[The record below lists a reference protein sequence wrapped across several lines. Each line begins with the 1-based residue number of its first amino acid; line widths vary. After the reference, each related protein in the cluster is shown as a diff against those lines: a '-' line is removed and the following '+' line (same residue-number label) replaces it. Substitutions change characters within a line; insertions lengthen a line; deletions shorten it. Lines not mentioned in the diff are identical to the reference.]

1 MRWQRYQRWG
11 PRGKAGDAAVP
22 SAPVGDK
29 YLALVDNME
38 MSRDQ
43 SIDLTSV
50 EDDAIKIC
58 QELIRIPSVN
68 FGEGK
73 GDESAVADYIV
84 KSLAEVGIES
94 KIYEAAPNRCNV
106 IARIKGSDSSR
117 PGLVVHGHTDVVPA
131 NADDWSV
138 DPFGGIIKDGM
149 IWGRGAVDM
158 KNMDAMIL
166 AIVRDWAR
174 RGYKPERDIV
184 LAFFAD
190 EEAGM
195 TYGSR
200 FMSAKH
206 PEVFSGCSEAISE
219 VGGFS
224 VTVADGKRLYF
235 VEAAQKG
242 IHWMRLTAQGRAGHG
257 SMMNDENAIT
267 AITDAV
273 AKIGKHEWPQRYTKT
288 VKKLFKEVARVTGR
302 EYDENDLRPLLK
314 EVGSTARMIGATL
327 QNTANPTMLD
337 AGYKANVIPG
347 SASAVI
353 DGRFLP
359 GYEEELNSTIRAI
372 IGPDISI
379 ETISHD
385 IALEVDFDSP
395 LVEAMKAAL
404 LSQDPEGIPVPY
416 LMSGGTD
423 NKALSELGIVGYG
436 FSPLRLPADL
446 DFMAL
451 FHGVDER
458 VPIDG
463 LRFGVRVLSN
473 LLENA

>member
-1 MRWQRYQRWG
+1 MATSQSAQIF
-11 PRGKAGDAAVP
+11 PSIEEEAV
-22 SAPVGDK
+22 S
-29 YLALVDNME
+29 
-38 MSRDQ
+38 
-43 SIDLTSV
+43 
-50 EDDAIKIC
+50 IC
-58 QELIRIPSVN
+58 QDLIRIPSVN
-68 FGEGK
+68 YGEGK
-73 GDESAVADYIV
+73 GDEKAVADYVV
-84 KSLAEVGIES
+84 KSLSEVGITAT
-94 KIYEAAPNRCNV
+94 IYESAPNRCNV
-106 IARIKGSDSSR
+106 IARIKGSDPTR
-117 PGLVVHGHTDVVPA
+117 AGLIVHGHLDVVPA

-138 DPFGGIIKDGM
+138 DPFSAEIRDGM

-158 KNMDAMIL
+158 KNVDAMIL
-166 AIVRDWAR
+166 AIVRSWAR
-174 RGYKPERDIV
+174 AGFTPERDIV

-200 FMSAKH
+200 WMTANH
-206 PEVFSGCSEAISE
+206 PEVFAGCSEAISE

-242 IHWMRLTAQGRAGHG
+242 IHWMKLTARGRAGHG
-257 SMMNDENAIT
+257 SMMNDANALT
-267 AITDAV
+267 SLTEAV
-273 AKIGKHEWPQRYTKT
+273 TKIGRYEWPQRYTKT
-288 VKKLFKEVARVTGR
+288 VKVLFKKIAEATGKP
-302 EYDENDLRPLLK
+302 YDEKDLRPLLM
-314 EVGSTARMIGATL
+314 EIGPTERMIGATL
-327 QNTANPTMLD
+327 QNTANPTMLE

-359 GYEEELNSTIRAI
+359 GYENELNETIRSI
-372 IGPDISI
+372 IGEDLEI
-379 ETISHD
+379 ETISRD
-385 IALEVDFDSP
+385 IALEVDFAGD
-395 LVEAMKAAL
+395 LVEAMCNAITKF
-404 LSQDPEGIPVPY
+404 DPEGIPVPY

-458 VPIDG
+458 VPISG
-463 LRFGVRVLSN
+463 LHFGVNVLKDFM
-473 LLENA
+473 ENA

>member
-1 MRWQRYQRWG
+1 MNLE
-11 PRGKAGDAAVP
+11 AEV
-22 SAPVGDK
+22 V
-29 YLALVDNME
+29 
-38 MSRDQ
+38 
-43 SIDLTSV
+43 
-50 EDDAIKIC
+50 KIC
-58 QELIRIPSVN
+58 QDLIRIPSVN

-73 GDESAVADYIV
+73 GDEKAVAEYIV
-84 KSLAEVGIES
+84 ASLAEVGISSQIFES
-94 KIYEAAPNRCNV
+94 APNRCNV
-106 IARIKGSDSSR
+106 IARLPGSDTSR
-117 PGLVVHGHTDVVPA
+117 PGLVLHGHIDVVPA
-131 NADDWSV
+131 NAADWSV
-138 DPFGGIIKDGM
+138 DPFAAEIRDGM

-166 AIVRDWAR
+166 AIVRKWAR
-174 RGYKPERDIV
+174 TGYKPPRDIV

-200 FMSAKH
+200 WMAAAH
-206 PEVFSGCSEAISE
+206 PEVFAGCSEAISE

-242 IHWMRLTAQGRAGHG
+242 IHWMKLTAHGRAGHG

-267 AITDAV
+267 SLTEAV
-273 AKIGKHEWPQRYTKT
+273 AKIGRYEWPQRYTKT
-288 VKKLFKEVARVTGR
+288 VKILFSKIAQATGKK
-302 EYDENDLRPLLK
+302 YDETDLRPLLS
-314 EVGSTARMIGATL
+314 EIGPTARMIGATL
-327 QNTANPTMLD
+327 QNTANPTMLE

-359 GYEEELNSTIRAI
+359 GYEDELNKTIREI
-372 IGPDISI
+372 IGPDISV
-379 ETISHD
+379 ETISRD
-385 IALEVDFDSP
+385 IALEIDFEGD
-395 LVEAMKAAL
+395 LVEAMCNAITTF
-404 LSQDPEGIPVPY
+404 DPEGIPVPY

-436 FSPLRLPADL
+436 FSPLQLPADL

-458 VPIDG
+458 VPISG
-463 LRFGVRVLSN
+463 LEFGVKV
-473 LLENA
+473 LENFLENC